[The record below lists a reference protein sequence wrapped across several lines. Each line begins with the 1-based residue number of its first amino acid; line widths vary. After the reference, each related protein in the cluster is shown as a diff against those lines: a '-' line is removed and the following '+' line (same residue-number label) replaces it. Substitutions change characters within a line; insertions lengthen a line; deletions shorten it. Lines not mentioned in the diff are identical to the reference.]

1 MERVSILADV
11 RRSNDEIAAENQ
23 TVLHSSAALTINL
36 MSAPGAGKTTVLENT
51 IRRMSPHYRLAVIEG
66 DLQTSIDS
74 ERILALGV
82 PAHQITTGTVCHLD
96 ARMVARAIAEFPFE
110 RVDVLFIENVG
121 NLVCPAEFNLGED
134 LRVMVYSVVEGEEK
148 PKKYPLMFH
157 KADAVLL
164 NKIDLVAYAGV
175 ELGALKKNVFE
186 VNPRAAIFPVS
197 CRTGEGIEAWTQWLA
212 EKIGPQKV
220 SHRDTQA
227 PRKEETLRKQA

>member
-1 MERVSILADV
+1 MERVSLLTDV

-23 TVLHSSAALTINL
+23 EVLRSTATLTINL

-51 IRRMSPHYRLAVIEG
+51 IRRLSPRYRFAVIEG

-74 ERILALGV
+74 ERILVLGV

-96 ARMVARAIAEFPFE
+96 ARMVAKAIAQFPPQ
-110 RVDVLFIENVG
+110 RVDMLFIENVG

-164 NKIDLVAYAGV
+164 NKIDLVPYGRV
-175 ELGALKKNVFE
+175 ELGALKKNVVE
-186 VNPRAAIFPVS
+186 VNPHAAIFPLS
-197 CRTGEGIEAWTQWLA
+197 CRTGEGIETWSQWLA
-212 EKIGPQKV
+212 AQVEAHNLATAK
-220 SHRDTQA
+220 S
-227 PRKEETLRKQA
+227 